1 MSKISAGKTIID
13 VHDGIGIESI
23 TGNYLATNENEGVT
37 IETKGWSET
46 PQEMNE
52 ISKYLW
58 SYETIVLTD
67 GHVQNTRPV
76 LIGVYGDEGVGIE
89 EVIEY
94 YLISDQ
100 DSGISHTDDWST
112 IVPTI
117 TSEEKYL
124 WNYEEIIFTDG
135 TRHESNPVLI
145 GVYGDK
151 GTSVKAIRNFYL
163 ATSAKAGVTRE
174 TSGFTPEMKDLT
186 PHDKYLWNYEIVD
199 YENPE
204 SSIPTEPVII
214 GVYGDKGEDAKLIT
228 LESSAQIF
236 SRSEEGDVSPKTIT
250 IEGKTQSTSISQWE
264 YSVDGLSFTSSDI
277 PAGLSRTGNQITIDG
292 SKVVNR
298 SIAVRATDGTFSDTV
313 TVAVVEDGET
323 GSSGSNAIIGYLTN
337 ENITLGADSQ
347 GVVSSYDEVV
357 GSFRVLD
364 GIEDVTGQAS
374 FSIASKGGLTITI
387 SSSGEYSVS
396 GMDSDS
402 GKALTRSS
410 EGQSYLRIDM
420 PLQAWQLIKGLI

>member
-23 TGNYLATNENEGVT
+23 TGNYLATNKNEGVT
-37 IETKGWSET
+37 IETQGWSET

-76 LIGVYGDEGVGIE
+76 LIGVYGDEGVGIK

-112 IVPTI
+112 IVPTM

-124 WNYEEIIFTDG
+124 WNYEEIVFTDG

-163 ATSAKAGVTRE
+163 VTSARAGVTRE
-174 TSGFTPEMKDLT
+174 TKGFTPEMQDLT
-186 PHDKYLWNYEIVD
+186 PQNKYLWNYEIVD

-236 SRSEEGDVSPKTIT
+236 S
-250 IEGKTQSTSISQWE
+250 
-264 YSVDGLSFTSSDI
+264 
-277 PAGLSRTGNQITIDG
+277 
-292 SKVVNR
+292 
-298 SIAVRATDGTFSDTV
+298 
-313 TVAVVEDGET
+313 
-323 GSSGSNAIIGYLTN
+323 
-337 ENITLGADSQ
+337 
-347 GVVSSYDEVV
+347 
-357 GSFRVLD
+357 
-364 GIEDVTGQAS
+364 
-374 FSIASKGGLTITI
+374 
-387 SSSGEYSVS
+387 
-396 GMDSDS
+396 
-402 GKALTRSS
+402 
-410 EGQSYLRIDM
+410 
-420 PLQAWQLIKGLI
+420 

>member
-100 DSGISHTDDWST
+100 DSGISHTDDWDT
-112 IVPTI
+112 IVPTM

-163 ATSAKAGVTRE
+163 ATSARAGVTRE

-250 IEGKTQSTSISQWE
+250 MEGKTQSTSISQWE

-347 GVVSSYDEVV
+347 GVVSSYDEAM

-364 GIEDVTGQAS
+364 GIEDVTETGHPRM
-374 FSIASKGGLTITI
+374 SI
-387 SSSGEYSVS
+387 
-396 GMDSDS
+396 
-402 GKALTRSS
+402 RSRS
-410 EGQSYLRIDM
+410 
-420 PLQAWQLIKGLI
+420 